1 MKFKL
6 TKIKKNPKLLWTI
19 ILAIYLLS
27 GRSINAQLKFGN
39 FDEKPSYLRNEGLK
53 SYFKGDLD
61 TAFTYF
67 QRAIKQSIKD
77 FGENSIY
84 TADLY
89 FELAELA
96 LKSGKFQSAEN
107 NLKNA
112 AEINPNSITYHL
124 KLAKVLQLRHKPEQA
139 FQEIS
144 LALAKNKSS
153 LEAHAAMINFLT
165 EQGMSVTA
173 NQESIVYNYLKTKN
187 SDENILL
194 GALVPANA
202 PNNNSLKSKESITSP
217 SNDSNKAK
225 ASNAKPITKS
235 IANQNETKAK
245 VQPLVKPVEKPKS
258 DAPKQNTTDKLI
270 KSAKTIKSNNQL
282 AKTNIKTKPKSLKTK
297 SGLVPPPPPTIPS
310 VPPTTPIVPAPSQ
323 NIKLD
328 TKVKI
333 KPLTD
338 NNKTSP
344 ETKPVKTT
352 APKPTTTE
360 PSNENKSGDEADFM
374 LEWGSVKKKH

>member
-1 MKFKL
+1 MKSPLK
-6 TKIKKNPKLLWTI
+6 TIKKLMFWTI
-19 ILAIYLLS
+19 VLTIYLLS

-112 AEINPNSITYHL
+112 VEINPNSITYHL

-139 FQEIS
+139 FKEIS
-144 LALAKNKSS
+144 QALAKNKSS

-173 NQESIVYNYLKTKN
+173 SQESIVYNYLKTKN
-187 SDENILL
+187 SDENILI
-194 GALVPANA
+194 GAIVPVNTLNDNPQKIKA
-202 PNNNSLKSKESITSP
+202 SKPSP
-217 SNDSNKAK
+217 SNDSSAVKVNDQ
-225 ASNAKPITKS
+225 NPNPLTKS
-235 IANQNETKAK
+235 TANQTEPKTK
-245 VQPLVKPVEKPKS
+245 VQPSVKSVEKPKL
-258 DAPKQNTTDKLI
+258 DVPKQNTPDKLI
-270 KSAKTIKSNNQL
+270 KPAKNIKINNQL
-282 AKTNIKTKPKSLKTK
+282 AKTNIKTKPKSPKPK
-297 SGLVPPPPPTIPS
+297 SGLIPPPPPTIPS
-310 VPPTTPIVPAPSQ
+310 APLNTPIVPAPSQ

-328 TKVKI
+328 TRVKI

-352 APKPTTTE
+352 TPKPAATE
-360 PSNENKSGDEADFM
+360 PNNDNKSSDDADFM